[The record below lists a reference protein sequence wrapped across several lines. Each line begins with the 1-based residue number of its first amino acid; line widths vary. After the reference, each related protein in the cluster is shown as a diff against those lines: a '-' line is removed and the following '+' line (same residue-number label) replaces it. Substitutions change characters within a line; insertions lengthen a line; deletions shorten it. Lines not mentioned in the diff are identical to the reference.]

1 MNGKLPVTDTGA
13 RSGTAAALPQFH
25 DGGSALGPAEEG
37 RWADDGGSDDP
48 ARSRADA
55 DRRRWA
61 ALPDGRRSQ
70 LRHLLRQ
77 VDLAILPLRP
87 GGVVALRDLDD
98 ALQAL
103 GDALDLGPEPAL
115 KRCAVCG
122 RLGMAG
128 ATVCGHC
135 WTASTVR
142 G

>member
-13 RSGTAAALPQFH
+13 RSGSSGVLPQFH
-25 DGGSALGPAEEG
+25 DGGASLGPAEEG
-37 RWADDGGSDDP
+37 RWEDDGGRGDASP
-48 ARSRADA
+48 SRAA
-55 DRRRWA
+55 AERRRWA
-61 ALPDGRRSQ
+61 TLPDGRRSQ

-77 VDLAILPLRP
+77 VDLAILPMRP
-87 GGVVALRDLDD
+87 AGPVALRDLDD
-98 ALQAL
+98 ALHAL
-103 GDALDLGPEPAL
+103 AVALDLGPEPAL

-135 WTASTVR
+135 WTASPVL